1 MQMDAQREDTMK
13 LCESLS
19 TKIGDVRSTCEELD
33 GKIVR
38 MHEIMEENSKKQGA
52 ETEEKLESLNRR
64 LLDTESSEATKLR
77 GRADGLHDQVKGLR
91 ASAEEATGRLN
102 AAVLQSQNKAV
113 LALANGGSSE
123 GDGSDPTNSN
133 AGDQLSALLLL
144 DTELRE
150 TRRNLSS
157 LETAVFLVAEDV
169 KTLKREITCCS
180 TAAAE
185 GRGEHPPR

>member
-1 MQMDAQREDTMK
+1 MQMDAQHEDTLK
-13 LCESLS
+13 LCDSLS
-19 TKIGDVRSTCEELD
+19 TKIGEVRTTCEELD
-33 GKIVR
+33 EKIVR
-38 MHEIMEENSKKQGA
+38 LHETMEENSKKQGA

-77 GRADGLHDQVKGLR
+77 NRADGLQDQVKGLR
-91 ASAEEATGRLN
+91 VSAEEVTARLN

-113 LALANGGSSE
+113 LAAAN
-123 GDGSDPTNSN
+123 GDGSDGN

-157 LETAVFLVAEDV
+157 LETTVFLVAEDV
-169 KTLKREITCCS
+169 KMLKREIACCS
-180 TAAAE
+180 TMAAE

>member
-1 MQMDAQREDTMK
+1 MQMDAQHEDTLK

-19 TKIGDVRSTCEELD
+19 TKIGEVRSTCEELD
-33 GKIVR
+33 EKIIR

-77 GRADGLHDQVKGLR
+77 GRADGLQDQVKGLR
-91 ASAEEATGRLN
+91 VSAEEATARLN

-113 LALANGGSSE
+113 LSLANGDE
-123 GDGSDPTNSN
+123 ADPTNSN

-150 TRRNLSS
+150 TRRSLSS
-157 LETAVFLVAEDV
+157 LETTVFLVAEDV
-169 KTLKREITCCS
+169 KSLKREIACCS
-180 TAAAE
+180 TMATE